1 MSNVVKL
8 ETTLHHTF
16 GKQTRNAIEDKALQ
30 LSAKEKEI
38 LNKWQ
43 ELGFPKPYAVMN
55 NKLGIIQTW
64 QTYYKEFAK
73 VKDDGKVRIQS
84 KSLTKLYHK
93 MQIAINQMESG
104 QIQIRNTTATIL
116 PLLNEYK
123 AYLKQMVERGT
134 MNNATFETK
143 STLIRRLIEVI
154 NGNKHLLKTKV
165 NNWTAGEVALIYN
178 TMFEWTDSRNTKKL
192 WLNLLRDAFDMA
204 ILFNKI
210 PSDQGN
216 VVVKWMKFIP
226 NKKELFANSDSYHSE
241 LDNQMVLWDFE
252 KMQNF
257 LSSIQDPRFKLA
269 MSIGVYC
276 GLRVAEIFGLEFS
289 DFRVKSNM
297 VRISGQT
304 CPIHRHKRHQTK
316 TQKGL
321 NRLIP
326 LPPKLYQ
333 ECIKYINGELNNP
346 YAVSDKIMF
355 PNCHKGV
362 WDWHN
367 SSSSRTALD
376 LAMVGEYETPTKVR
390 FHFFRHWIA
399 TQWIRND
406 IYPLYQVSYFLG
418 HKNMSVTARTYTHV
432 FQLPENKRCKK
443 EDFLNGLL
451 F

>member
-204 ILFNKI
+204 ILFN
-210 PSDQGN
+210 
-216 VVVKWMKFIP
+216 
-226 NKKELFANSDSYHSE
+226 
-241 LDNQMVLWDFE
+241 
-252 KMQNF
+252 
-257 LSSIQDPRFKLA
+257 LSL
-269 MSIGVYC
+269 
-276 GLRVAEIFGLEFS
+276 
-289 DFRVKSNM
+289 
-297 VRISGQT
+297 
-304 CPIHRHKRHQTK
+304 IH
-316 TQKGL
+316 
-321 NRLIP
+321 I
-326 LPPKLYQ
+326 
-333 ECIKYINGELNNP
+333 
-346 YAVSDKIMF
+346 
-355 PNCHKGV
+355 
-362 WDWHN
+362 
-367 SSSSRTALD
+367 
-376 LAMVGEYETPTKVR
+376 
-390 FHFFRHWIA
+390 
-399 TQWIRND
+399 
-406 IYPLYQVSYFLG
+406 
-418 HKNMSVTARTYTHV
+418 
-432 FQLPENKRCKK
+432 
-443 EDFLNGLL
+443 
-451 F
+451 